1 MEKTDNS
8 SGKENLS
15 SAEIYERNN
24 LIFLKMQFPG
34 NRNILLNLLQ
44 LSFSGLNNTA
54 VEWDYLEFYIL

>member
-1 MEKTDNS
+1 MEKNDNS

-24 LIFLKMQFPG
+24 LIFFKMQFPG